1 MQFSKEEQLEIG
13 KKIYD
18 GTMTR
23 YEVAEAYGISDDT
36 ARDYMRMYRDSNGLA
51 PKQSGGCSYDYACG
65 APQRKSSPSLSD
77 YEAMTKEELI
87 RELIKARINEARLKK
102 GYAVKGDGPEK
113 EYIV

>member
-1 MQFSKEEQLEIG
+1 MKFSKEERLEIG

-23 YEVAEAYGISDDT
+23 YEAAEAYGISDDA

-51 PKQSGGCSYDYACG
+51 PKRSGRCSYDYACG

-87 RELIKARINEARLKK
+87 RELIKARIKRSKVKK
-102 GYAVKGDGPEK
+102 AAQ
-113 EYIV
+113 